1 MTAIELKTRV
11 YQQIAQLNKKQLEKL
26 YQLLE
31 QEFNEGASSTDK
43 PKKRP
48 LGFMKDKFW
57 MTDNWDSDEVNE
69 EIARSFN
76 DGPVFPEEN

>member
-1 MTAIELKTRV
+1 MTSIELKTRV
-11 YQQIAQLNKKQLEKL
+11 YQHIAHLNEEQLEKL

-31 QEFNEGASSTDK
+31 QEFNEEASSNEK

-48 LGFMKDKFW
+48 LGLMKDKIW
-57 MTDNWDSDEVNE
+57 MTDDWDSDEVNE
-69 EIARSFN
+69 EIARLFN